1 MRGDVMRSEQNNE
14 PTTNRVAKDSVFTDL
29 FSDKRYLLELY
40 QALHPED
47 TAATRDDLV
56 LMTLKSVVAEHI
68 HNDLGFRVGNR
79 LMILIEAQSTW
90 TPNILI
96 RALGYLV
103 QSYVDYCKEQRLS
116 LYDNVSIDL
125 PIPELY
131 VIYTGNRKTRPK
143 QLSLSRNFF
152 GGKRCCVEAK
162 VRMIYTGKRG
172 DIIYQYITFC
182 KVLDQQ
188 VKKYGHSRKA
198 IEETIRICSDKNIL
212 TAYLKEREKELMNIM
227 TTLFDQDTVTR
238 DLIASKE
245 NRARKITNLDA
256 IKSIMTDFNVSLTR
270 AMDTLKIPDSER
282 DYYIQKIEGKKE
294 S

>member
-1 MRGDVMRSEQNNE
+1 MMNPSDNE
-14 PTTNRVAKDSVFTDL
+14 PVANRLAKDSVFTDL
-29 FSDKRYLLELY
+29 FSDKKYLFELY

-47 TAATRDDLV
+47 TTATQSDLI
-56 LMTLKSVVAEHI
+56 LMTLRSVVAEHI

-79 LMILIEAQSTW
+79 LMILIEAQSSW

-103 QSYVDYCKEQRLS
+103 QSYIDYCKEQQVS
-116 LYDNVSIDL
+116 LYDNVSVDL

-131 VIYTGNRKTRPK
+131 VIYTGNRKKRPK
-143 QLSLSRNFF
+143 MLSLSRNFF
-152 GGKRCCVEAK
+152 GGQKCCVEAK

-188 VKKYGHSRKA
+188 IKKYGYTRKA
-198 IEETIRICSDKNIL
+198 VQEAIRICSNKKIL
-212 TAYLKEREKELMNIM
+212 TEYLKQREKELMNIM
-227 TTLFDQDTVTR
+227 TVLFDQDTVTR

-245 NRARKITNLDA
+245 RVARINQEKATKLDA
-256 IKSIMTDFNVSLTR
+256 TS
-270 AMDTLKIPDSER
+270 AMI
-282 DYYIQKIEGKKE
+282 
-294 S
+294 